1 MPIAKP
7 DSAEGAVTENLEWS
21 IRTAGTWQAK
31 RVGGEV
37 GREGKDVLLWA
48 FPQTSLSFWIETLG
62 MARKV
67 MGCFGNVGFVGRCGG
82 RGFWVLRGD
91 WYMTRLAFA
100 KGKDKVIRRT
110 CKPRRSR
117 RDKHEP
123 KTQKLESR
131 LF

>member
-1 MPIAKP
+1 
-7 DSAEGAVTENLEWS
+7 
-21 IRTAGTWQAK
+21 
-31 RVGGEV
+31 
-37 GREGKDVLLWA
+37 
-48 FPQTSLSFWIETLG
+48 

-67 MGCFGNVGFVGRCGG
+67 MGCFGKVGFVGRCEVG
-82 RGFWVLRGD
+82 RGFWILRGV

-110 CKPRRSR
+110 CKQRPSR

-123 KTQKLESR
+123 KTQKLGSR